1 MKFLFAYLFVVV
13 VFDRVSLCS
22 SGYPGKLSVD
32 QALGPGPKLTEI
44 LLPLSPKVCT
54 TMPDSWIQI
63 LDWVRYDITA

>member
-44 LLPLSPKVCT
+44 LLPLPPKCW
-54 TMPDSWIQI
+54 D
-63 LDWVRYDITA
+63 